1 MAALEFV
8 FGFFFPQVSFTSVSS
23 GIQILGL
30 STEEIQKLKD
40 NGQWIHL
47 SYKFLHDQEEK
58 GSLIVPQ

>member
-40 NGQWIHL
+40 YGQ
-47 SYKFLHDQEEK
+47 
-58 GSLIVPQ
+58 